1 MLQTLKGWG
10 AKIALGL
17 GLMTASA
24 VSHAALPVSVSTAFS
39 DLLADVLAMVD
50 LAWTVV
56 VPVTIAFIILG
67 MFKRAAYSAT

>member
-1 MLQTLKGWG
+1 MLAILKNRGG
-10 AKIALGL
+10 QFSIAAL
-17 GLMTASA
+17 LMTASTMA
-24 VSHAALPVSVSTAFS
+24 SAALPPSVSTAFS
-39 DLLADVLAMVD
+39 DLLADVQAMVD